1 MSREIN
7 KVFLQLGA
15 IPSLTVEKCLLVIC
29 LLSGSTRGR
38 LKNLIPEDVVS
49 FEFEY
54 LHDFEP
60 AIETTLWEESGN
72 QMGLFKEKNL
82 EAKNLIQTLPN

>member
-1 MSREIN
+1 MAE
-7 KVFLQLGA
+7 
-15 IPSLTVEKCLLVIC
+15 E
-29 LLSGSTRGR
+29 
-38 LKNLIPEDVVS
+38 LIPEDVVI

-72 QMGLFKEKNL
+72 QMGLF
-82 EAKNLIQTLPN
+82 